1 MPGAKATLLVIED
14 SRALVM
20 LYQKELGSEG
30 YEVLG
35 CDNWPEALLSMES
48 RHIDLVLT
56 DIHLPGL
63 DASAFIPKIRS
74 LFFDIPVVVISGFE
88 SYRTSLTKMAPTVRA
103 FFTKP
108 VEMAVLKRT
117 IAEILDN
124 RLTVEKPHP

>member
-1 MPGAKATLLVIED
+1 MPEAKATLLVIED

-20 LYQKELGSEG
+20 LYQKELGAEG

-35 CDNWPEALLSMES
+35 CDNWPEALLAMES

-117 IAEILDN
+117 IAEILDE
-124 RLTVEKPHP
+124 RLPAGPPHP

>member
-1 MPGAKATLLVIED
+1 MPETKATLLVIED

-35 CDNWPEALLSMES
+35 CDNWPEALLAMES

-56 DIHLPGL
+56 DIHVPGL

-74 LFFDIPVVVISGFE
+74 LFFDIPVVVVSGFE
-88 SYRTSLTKMAPTVRA
+88 SYRASLTKMAPTVRA

-108 VEMAVLKRT
+108 VEMAVLKKT
-117 IAEILDN
+117 IAEILDE
-124 RLTVEKPHP
+124 RLPTGPAAS